1 MRAFLCLVLAAFS
14 AFTAWVLI
22 QTGSYLG
29 FVYLAL
35 REPWG
40 AQVLL
45 DLCIA
50 AGVVLLWMVRD
61 ARRLGLV
68 VWPYALLV
76 LTLGSIGILA
86 YLIRRDAREP
96 LLGPAVGPALSG

>member
-1 MRAFLCLVLAAFS
+1 MRAFLCLLLAAFT
-14 AFTAWVLI
+14 AFTVWVLFR
-22 QTGSYLG
+22 TGTYLG

-50 AGVVLLWMVRD
+50 AGVVLLWMLRD

-68 VWPYALLV
+68 VWPYVLLV

-96 LLGPAVGPALSG
+96 LLGPAAGPTVSG